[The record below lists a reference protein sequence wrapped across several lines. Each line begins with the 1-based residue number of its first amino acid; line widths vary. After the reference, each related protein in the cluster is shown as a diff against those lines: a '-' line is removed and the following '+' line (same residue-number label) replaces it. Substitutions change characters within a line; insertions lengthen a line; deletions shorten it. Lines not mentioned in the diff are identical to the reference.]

1 MEQKTVLIVED
12 DAILAI
18 QVRNMLVD
26 VGYNVLEP
34 VASGEAAIAA
44 IVAERPEPGLP
55 DLILP
60 DLILMDI
67 QLSGPMDGITAAE
80 HIRKVADVPV
90 VFLTG
95 YSHDPLLQRAKT
107 TMPYGYLVKPVSS
120 RELVATIEMALYKH
134 TIDRQLRES
143 EDRYKY
149 LYRIE
154 VEKAELEAQNR
165 QLQKEESLGR
175 MAGAIAHHFNNQLH
189 VVMGNMEVAMNG
201 MPQDSDTLEIL
212 TEAMQ
217 AARKASEVSSLML
230 TYLGQTTGKRESLYL
245 AEVCQQSLPMLCT
258 ILPED
263 LTLKADMSSPGPAIR
278 ANENHIRQVLTNL
291 VCNAREAS
299 DAGGMAIH
307 INVKPVSAAEI
318 PASPRFPIDW
328 LPQDTT
334 YACLEVSDTGCGIS
348 DQDIK
353 KIFDPFFS
361 SKFTGRGLG
370 LSVVLGIVRAY
381 GGVVTVESE
390 PGRGSIFRIFLPVS
404 TDAVLSQPLPF
415 ATTETSYMDKSDK
428 TPMTGSS
435 GALLLVEDEKP
446 VRKMARVM
454 LTRLG
459 VAVLEA
465 EDGVEAVEVFRQHQ
479 NKIICVLCDL
489 TMPQMDG
496 WETLAALRKI
506 SPGIPVIL
514 SSGYDKAQV
523 MLGEHAEWPQA
534 FLGKPYKVK
543 DLRDAID
550 HVLGQPNELIKVLL

>member
-12 DAILAI
+12 DAILAV
-18 QVRNMLVD
+18 QLRNMLVD
-26 VGYNVLEP
+26 MGYNVLEP

-44 IVAERPEPGLP
+44 MAAERSEPGLP

-143 EDRYKY
+143 EDRHKY

-506 SPGIPVIL
+506 SPGKWL
-514 SSGYDKAQV
+514 RQGSGYVRRTCRMAPG
-523 MLGEHAEWPQA
+523 LSWQA
-534 FLGKPYKVK
+534 L
-543 DLRDAID
+543 
-550 HVLGQPNELIKVLL
+550 

>member
-12 DAILAI
+12 DAILAV
-18 QVRNMLVD
+18 QLRNMLVD
-26 VGYNVLEP
+26 MGYNVLEP

-44 IVAERPEPGLP
+44 MAAERSEPGLP